1 MSRLRSLAVLALLV
15 AILVGVTLWLRSP
28 ADLPTLRD
36 RYAESWGG
44 RVGDHV
50 VIRDGITLPAAVGRR
65 QMFTPAVCAPVST
78 ALSNVWLSVC
88 LPLSL
93 HVPDEERVGPPR
105 LNADGSRQC
114 FVGKFLE
121 PILAG
126 TCGNP
131 EQALF
136 FTPVIAGRHQVS
148 VAISSVER
156 PEVRLSFF
164 VEAK

>member
-1 MSRLRSLAVLALLV
+1 MSRLHSLALLSLL
-15 AILVGVTLWLRSP
+15 AGLLVGAGIWLP
-28 ADLPTLRD
+28 ADAPTLRD
-36 RYAESWGG
+36 RYAESWG
-44 RVGDHV
+44 VGKSGEDV
-50 VIRDGITLPAAVGRR
+50 LLADGVRLPAAVGRR

-105 LNADGSRQC
+105 LSADGSHQC

-121 PILAG
+121 PILVG

-136 FTPVIAGRHQVS
+136 FTPVIAGSHRVEVS
-148 VAISSVER
+148 VSSVER